1 MGRGAPPPYGMPPMG
16 HPPPYPPM
24 MPYGMP
30 PYGMPPMMQGM
41 YRPQMPM
48 QRPGPPPAKPAP
60 ASAPV
65 ISKGP
70 TLAISVFVGKLP
82 PDLTDDFLKR
92 ILEQCGPVSKWSRI
106 SKTFGFCEYLQPE
119 AASRALRILKD
130 LKIKDKV
137 LLIKVDD
144 KAKKK
149 LQEYQDSLVKPVEK
163 NAKDVESYEKDVKEQ
178 EKKKDD
184 AAMLVIEK
192 LIESL
197 DEDTKDESK
206 DEKSDNVTTVEE
218 MLKRERAKTEGG
230 DDSKKED
237 DSVDK
242 DKSDRRDRDRERRDR
257 DRDRDRD
264 RRRDRDRDRDRDRR
278 RRRDDGDDDDR
289 RRRENRRRE
298 REERERERESRLRR
312 DKERIESRRRKRRE
326 RGYDEDDDEPK
337 RSRRDQEDG
346 EISDSSNSP
355 PPPPPPPPAS
365 ETSPAPPPPP
375 PAQPQPAPAET
386 KEPEPV
392 KEKKMS
398 FKKPRT
404 LGKKRKSAQVQTANI
419 FGMEETEKKMELIPL
434 DDDQPPPPPPM
445 FSEDGEKAETTA
457 PKPGDKSNKA
467 MDAEK
472 TTSKWAPKP
481 AAAVDE
487 IPKIYRSQI
496 DWAFIK
502 MLDLLENNIRP
513 WVRKRVKKFLG
524 EEEKDLINFVM
535 AQLNARKRP
544 ESIEQEMEIAFGKKE
559 ARKFTTDLWKE
570 LFSYSKSAA
579 KYK

>member
-1 MGRGAPPPYGMPPMG
+1 
-16 HPPPYPPM
+16 
-24 MPYGMP
+24 
-30 PYGMPPMMQGM
+30 
-41 YRPQMPM
+41 
-48 QRPGPPPAKPAP
+48 
-60 ASAPV
+60 
-65 ISKGP
+65 
-70 TLAISVFVGKLP
+70 LAISVFVGKLP

-92 ILEQCGPVSKWSRI
+92 VLEQCGTVSKWSRI
-106 SKTFGFCEYLQPE
+106 SKTFGFCEYVQPE

-149 LQEYQDSLVKPVEK
+149 LQEYEDGLVKPVEK
-163 NAKDVESYEKDVKEQ
+163 NAKDAESYEKDVKEQ
-178 EKKKDD
+178 EKKKDE
-184 AAMLVIEK
+184 AAMLIIKK

-197 DEDTKDESK
+197 DEEKRDESR
-206 DEKSDNVTTVEE
+206 EERRDNVTTVEE

-230 DDSKKED
+230 EEDKKDGDSGTKE
-237 DSVDK
+237 K
-242 DKSDRRDRDRERRDR
+242 ADRRDRDRDRRDR

-264 RRRDRDRDRDRDRR
+264 RRRDRDRDRRR
-278 RRRDDGDDDDR
+278 RRGDDDDDDR
-289 RRRENRRRE
+289 RRRESRRRE

-326 RGYDEDDDEPK
+326 RGYNEDDDDPK

-355 PPPPPPPPAS
+355 PPPPPPPLPATDS
-365 ETSPAPPPPP
+365 APPPPP
-375 PAQPQPAPAET
+375 PSES
-386 KEPEPV
+386 EPKPVSTESKDPDSV

-404 LGKKRKSAQVQTANI
+404 LGKKRKSAPVQTANI
-419 FGMEETEKKMELIPL
+419 FGVEETEKKMELIPL
-434 DDDQPPPPPPM
+434 DDDHPPPPPPM
-445 FSEDGEKAETTA
+445 FSEDGEKKEINA
-457 PKPGDKSNKA
+457 PKPMETDKAKVV
-467 MDAEK
+467 EK
-472 TTSKWAPKP
+472 TSKWAAKP
-481 AAAVDE
+481 AAVEE

-496 DWAFIK
+496 DWQFIK

-535 AQLNARKRP
+535 AQLQSRKPP
-544 ESIEQEMEIAFGKKE
+544 EVIEQEMEIAFGKKE

-570 LFSYSKSAA
+570 LFSFSKSVA